1 MPTAIPAS
9 ADLPLP
15 FEVRSVSLT
24 RPFRWLGRGIADLWS
39 CGWSSIAHGFLMAV
53 IGWML
58 ILILGSHPYFVAAA
72 ISGFLLVAPTMTT
85 GLCELSRRR
94 EAGQSLDFDGSLGA
108 LSRDGGAL
116 FRFGGILAIF
126 ALMWFFVSEVL
137 LRTVFQTPGI
147 DFSQSYWRGFL
158 GLTSHRDVYAYVM
171 VGGILAA
178 FVFALSAVS
187 VPLIIDRHV
196 GARDAMVGSLRA
208 VIHNL
213 PTMAVWSVLL
223 VILTAIGFATF
234 LFGMIVIVP
243 ILGHATWHAYRDLIR

>member
-9 ADLPLP
+9 ADLSLH
-15 FEVRSVSLT
+15 FDVRSVPLL
-24 RPFRWLGRGIADLWS
+24 RPFRWLSRGIADCWR
-39 CGWSSIAHGFLMAV
+39 CGWASIAHGFLISV
-53 IGWML
+53 LGWML

-72 ISGFLLVAPTMTT
+72 ISGFLLVAPIMTT
-85 GLCELSRRR
+85 GLCELSRRC
-94 EAGQSLDFDGSLGA
+94 EAGLSLDFDGSLSA
-108 LSRDGGAL
+108 LARDGGAL
-116 FRFGGILAIF
+116 FRFGGILAAF
-126 ALMWFFVSEVL
+126 AVLWFFVSEVL
-137 LRTVFQTPGI
+137 LRTVFHAPGI

-158 GLTSHRDVYAYVM
+158 GLTSHRDVYAYVL

-196 GARDAMVGSLRA
+196 GAREAMAGSLRA
-208 VIHNL
+208 VVHNL
-213 PTMAVWSVLL
+213 PAMAVWSVLL
-223 VILTAIGFATF
+223 VVLTGIGFATF